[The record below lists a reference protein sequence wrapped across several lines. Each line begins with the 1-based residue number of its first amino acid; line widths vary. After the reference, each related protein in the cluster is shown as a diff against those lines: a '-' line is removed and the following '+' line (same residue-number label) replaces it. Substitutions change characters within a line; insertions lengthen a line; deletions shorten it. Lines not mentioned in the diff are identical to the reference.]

1 MSWTKTRHEDG
12 AMEADLDMPFDPHVE
27 AFVQSAIRL
36 PHSRLRQIDRQWD
49 RLQNERRVVSEVV
62 QGNNEIRLQMG
73 PLRDYITIAARMA
86 EATGI
91 AETGPSSMLV
101 EEVVEAILPA
111 ARAVLMRDLL
121 QKSPTPERAAAFA
134 ALTAPFRDLLPIRE

>member
-1 MSWTKTRHEDG
+1 
-12 AMEADLDMPFDPHVE
+12 MPFPPDLE

-49 RLQNERRVVSEVV
+49 RLQTDRRVLSELV
-62 QGNNEIRLQMG
+62 QGNNGLRAQMG

-86 EATGI
+86 EATGV
-91 AETGPSSMLV
+91 AESGPSALLV

-111 ARAVLMRDLL
+111 ARAVLVREFLEN
-121 QKSPTPERAAAFA
+121 SPTPARSAAFV
-134 ALTAPFRDLLPIRE
+134 ALTAPFRDILPGREGRGG

>member
-1 MSWTKTRHEDG
+1 
-12 AMEADLDMPFDPHVE
+12 MPFPPDLE

-49 RLQNERRVVSEVV
+49 RLQSDRRVISEVV
-62 QGNNEIRLQMG
+62 QGSNEIRAQMG

-86 EATGI
+86 EATGV

-111 ARAVLMRDLL
+111 ARAVLMRDILE
-121 QKSPTPERAAAFA
+121 KSPTPARSAAFA
-134 ALTAPFRDLLPIRE
+134 ALMAHFRDILPRGV